1 VSKKPHAKGTS
12 LQRATGSVLGV
23 LSPSAVPI
31 LSLRQVCPVSRF
43 ADFHAG
49 ALLPLMFVDPAY
61 FALGS
66 YIDFALFGFS
76 SEIF

>member
-1 VSKKPHAKGTS
+1 
-12 LQRATGSVLGV
+12 
-23 LSPSAVPI
+23 
-31 LSLRQVCPVSRF
+31 
-43 ADFHAG
+43 
-49 ALLPLMFVDPAY
+49 MFVDPAY